1 MVLFLCEAAGQIIF
15 PWQKKKMKVR
25 NLECY
30 QRLKSEKIGISRK
43 KNTVQFGL
51 GFKSQEIRLGVET
64 GAKM

>member
-1 MVLFLCEAAGQIIF
+1 
-15 PWQKKKMKVR
+15 MKVR